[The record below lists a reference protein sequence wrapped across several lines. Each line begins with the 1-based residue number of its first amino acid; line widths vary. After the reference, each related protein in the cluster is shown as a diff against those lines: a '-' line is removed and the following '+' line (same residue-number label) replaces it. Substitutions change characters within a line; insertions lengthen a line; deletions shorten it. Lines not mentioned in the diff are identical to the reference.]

1 MVYLLYHLLWGT
13 GKQKSPVHPMG
24 LPNEALLSTS
34 HGARGPL
41 AFVVCQESSSIF
53 LGTRL
58 NPSRKPRGRTSPIL
72 FEDFPEGFFLSS
84 PKAILGKKLLIIQD
98 FVLPSRK
105 KIVGAVIPILTGKGK
120 FCKNFPFK
128 TWKKVKVQQWT
139 KFSDQMY

>member
-1 MVYLLYHLLWGT
+1 
-13 GKQKSPVHPMG
+13 MG

-72 FEDFPEGFFLSS
+72 FEDFPEGFFLKQSKS
-84 PKAILGKKLLIIQD
+84 YLREEVTNHSGFCSAVQKKNRGSGD
-98 FVLPSRK
+98 SNPD
-105 KIVGAVIPILTGKGK
+105 
-120 FCKNFPFK
+120 
-128 TWKKVKVQQWT
+128 W
-139 KFSDQMY
+139 